1 MKQGGA
7 MSASNPRLD
16 SAVDAILET
25 LPPVWDRI
33 RFNLRVAGVSK
44 FGISLEQ
51 FHTLRHIRKGYC
63 HTGELA
69 EKMMVSKPAASQ
81 AVSALAAKGL
91 VVRVPEAGDR
101 RLVRLELSKS
111 AHEVMDANFR
121 ENRAWTRGRMAG
133 LPPEDL
139 DCVLRAMEI
148 LRAAFAS
155 DTGGGK

>member
-1 MKQGGA
+1 
-7 MSASNPRLD
+7 MSASDPRLD
-16 SAVDAILET
+16 LTVDAILET

-33 RFNLRVAGVSK
+33 RYNLRVAGVKK

-63 HTGELA
+63 HTGGLA
-69 EKMMVSKPAASQ
+69 EKMMVSRPAASQ
-81 AVSALAAKGL
+81 AVSVLAAKGL

>member
-1 MKQGGA
+1 MN
-7 MSASNPRLD
+7 ASDPRLD
-16 SAVDAILET
+16 DAVDAILET

-44 FGISLEQ
+44 FGISLQQ

-63 HTGELA
+63 HTGDLA

-91 VVRVPEAGDR
+91 VARVPEAGDR

-111 AHEVMDANFR
+111 AHEVMDANFS
-121 ENRAWTRGRMAG
+121 ENRAWTRGRMAS

-139 DCVLRAMEI
+139 DCVRRAMEI

-155 DTGGGK
+155 GTDGGK